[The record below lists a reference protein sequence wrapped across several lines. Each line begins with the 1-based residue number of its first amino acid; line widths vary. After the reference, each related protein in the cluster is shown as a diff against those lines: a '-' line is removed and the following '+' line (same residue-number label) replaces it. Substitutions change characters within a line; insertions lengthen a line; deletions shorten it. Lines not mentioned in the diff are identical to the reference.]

1 MKILISD
8 PLSEEGIKILKEQK
22 DFQVDIKTGMKPE
35 ELKAIIKDYDAL
47 IVRSAT
53 KVTKDIIDAATNLKA
68 IGRAGV
74 GLDNVDL
81 EAATKRGIMVMNTPG
96 GNTISTAEHA
106 MSLIMAVSRS
116 IPQANQST
124 KAGEWKRSKFMGYEL
139 YNKTLGIVGLGRIGK
154 EVAKRAISFGMHIIA
169 FDPFLSL
176 EIAKQVG
183 AEVVDFKELLTRA
196 DYITIHT
203 PLSDETKSLIAEKE
217 FAMMKK
223 TAYIINCARGGI
235 VNEAALA
242 KALEEGK
249 IAGCALDV
257 YEKEP
262 PEGTPLL
269 KYPNCIMTPHLGAS
283 TEEAQ
288 VNVAIEIA
296 EVVRDAL
303 TGKGIRN
310 AANFPS
316 IEASVYKI
324 LAPYIALT
332 EKIGLLASQLVEGRI
347 NQADIT
353 YCGILAQQQNTQPL
367 TMGFVKGLLT
377 PIVQDAVN
385 FINAIDLARERGI
398 KVQESKSS
406 TEEEFVNLVSVDL
419 VTDKEKLQI
428 SGTLFS
434 NNQPR
439 IVKINDFYVEA
450 IPQGY
455 MLVAHNQ
462 DKPGIIGVLGT
473 ILGKNN
479 INIAGMTFGRE
490 TAGGK
495 AITVVNI
502 DSPVPPSVLAEIK
515 KAQHILDVKL
525 IKL

>member
-22 DFQVDIKTGMKPE
+22 DFQVDVKTGLKPE
-35 ELKAIIKDYDAL
+35 DLKAIIKDYDAL

-53 KVTKDIIDAATNLKA
+53 KVTKEIIDAAANLKA

-81 EAATKRGIMVMNTPG
+81 EAATKRGIMVMNTPA

-106 MSLIMAVSRS
+106 MSLIMAVSRN

-124 KAGEWKRSKFMGYEL
+124 KAGEWKRSKFMGTEL
-139 YNKTLGIVGLGRIGK
+139 YNKTLGIIGLGRIGT
-154 EVAKRAISFGMHIIA
+154 EVAKRAISFGMRIIA

-176 EIAKQVG
+176 EIAKQLGV
-183 AEVVDFKELLTRA
+183 EVVDFKELLSRA
-196 DYITIHT
+196 DYITVHT
-203 PLSDETKSLIAEKE
+203 PLSEETTGLISEKE
-217 FAMMKK
+217 FGLMKK
-223 TAYIINCARGGI
+223 TAYVINCARGGI
-235 VNEAALA
+235 VDEEALA

-257 YEKEP
+257 YVKEP

-269 KYPNCIMTPHLGAS
+269 KFPNCIMTPHLGAS

-310 AANFPS
+310 AANYPS
-316 IEASVYKI
+316 IEANVYKI
-324 LAPYIALT
+324 LAPYIGLA
-332 EKIGLLASQLVEGRI
+332 EKVGALASQLVEGRI
-347 NQADIT
+347 NKVDVN
-353 YCGILAQQQNTQPL
+353 YSGLLAQQHTVEPL
-367 TMGFVKGLLT
+367 TMALVKGLLA
-377 PIVQDAVN
+377 PMLQDTVN
-385 FINAIDLARERGI
+385 FVNALDLARERGI
-398 KVQESKSS
+398 RVQESKST
-406 TEEEFVNLVSVDL
+406 TEEEFVNLISVD
-419 VTDKEKLQI
+419 VVSDKGKTQVC
-428 SGTLFS
+428 GTLFS

-450 IPQGY
+450 IPVGY
-455 MLVAHNQ
+455 MLVTQNH
-462 DKPGIIGVLGT
+462 DKPGIIGALGT
-473 ILGKNN
+473 ILGKNH

-490 TAGGK
+490 TEGGR
-495 AITVVNI
+495 AITVINV
-502 DSPVPPSVLAEIK
+502 DSQVPANVLSELK
-515 KAQHILDVKL
+515 KAQHIIDIKQ